1 MHVMEEISMEKVTL
15 DYCRSLPKA
24 VSLVYSHLILDLF
37 LHNSAWLRFMLVL
50 SRASSIIANYFLL

>member
-50 SRASSIIANYFLL
+50 SRALP